1 MYKKLDKLVAYLTET
16 DMFVI
21 LPGTIPKHAPR
32 NGNEMQYDILSKSED
47 ITKEQFEAHLKT
59 KSASEALFE
68 AIYWKNL
75 SEVKEVVSG
84 TPEQRKKIEE
94 LMAQGYVWDKED
106 SVAAAGVVLKKGKDT
121 WFFGLGGEI
130 MHNPDVAQEIV
141 SKF

>member
-1 MYKKLDKLVAYLTET
+1 MYKKFDKLVAYLTET
-16 DMFVI
+16 DMFI
-21 LPGTIPKHAPR
+21 LLPGSMPKHASR
-32 NGNEMQYDILSKSED
+32 KGNEMQYKILSESED

-59 KSASEALFE
+59 RSASEALFE
-68 AIYWKNL
+68 AIYWKTL
-75 SEVKEVVSG
+75 SEAKEVTSG

-94 LMAQGYVWDKED
+94 LTAQGYVWHKED
-106 SVAAAGVVLKKGKDT
+106 SAAAAGVVLKKGEDV